1 MGLDPLEVRNQV
13 LEQLRAQTK
22 YFLFRN
28 TSDENW
34 MVRSEATQALVAVS
48 DPGDE
53 TVMDVLCL
61 KGRYQCTSVSLSLS
75 LSHTNAVRD
84 KYVDPLLSS

>member
-22 YFLFRN
+22 YHLIRN

-61 KGRYQCTSVSLSLS
+61 KGTSVSLSLS
-75 LSHTNAVRD
+75 LSHTNALRD
-84 KYVDPLLSS
+84 RYVDPFLSS

>member
-13 LEQLRAQTK
+13 LEHLRAQTK
-22 YFLFRN
+22 YPLIRN

-34 MVRSEATQALVAVS
+34 MVRSDATQALVAVS

-53 TVMDVLCL
+53 TVSDVLCL
-61 KGRYQCTSVSLSLS
+61 KGISMHLCFSVSVTIT
-75 LSHTNAVRD
+75 HQRIT
-84 KYVDPLLSS
+84 

>member
-34 MVRSEATQALVAVS
+34 MVRSEATQALVAVI

-61 KGRYQCTSVSLSLS
+61 KGINAPLSLC
-75 LSHTNAVRD
+75 LCHYHTPTQYMTNMWI
-84 KYVDPLLSS
+84 PC